1 MASKVKVDQLETLDG
16 TGTIA
21 LQNQLSGMTG
31 VSMPSGHIL
40 QMVQTQ
46 IATTTSTS
54 SMLSF
59 VDTSSLLAITP
70 SATSSK
76 ILVIF
81 AAPCS
86 VHDDAADAGLALRVS
101 RAISGGATSY
111 PASLDTLNLGAS
123 YVYSGSGT
131 SYVQEFSQLY
141 TIIGYDSPST
151 TSAVTYTLQLY
162 GTSALTV
169 RNNSYDMSQTSITLM
184 EIKG

>member
-54 SMLSF
+54 SLLSF

-81 AAPCS
+81 A
-86 VHDDAADAGLALRVS
+86 V
-101 RAISGGATSY
+101 
-111 PASLDTLNLGAS
+111 
-123 YVYSGSGT
+123 
-131 SYVQEFSQLY
+131 
-141 TIIGYDSPST
+141 
-151 TSAVTYTLQLY
+151 
-162 GTSALTV
+162 
-169 RNNSYDMSQTSITLM
+169 
-184 EIKG
+184 